1 MARLSWPTVAAVAGL
16 AALAGCSGFN
26 YRERP
31 AWRAQA
37 EEACL
42 AQGFPRASPAVTP
55 FREIDG
61 PGICGLRH
69 PFEVR
74 GLAGGTVML
83 SSTETLD
90 CDMIPRLDAWVTDT
104 LQPAAQARFG
114 EPVVAIKTMG
124 AYNCRGINNE
134 AGGTLSEHAF
144 GNAID
149 IGAFVLQSGR
159 EINVMRQWRGGD
171 EQEQAFLRE
180 AQAAACGLFTTTL
193 APGSNAFH
201 YNHIHLDLAQHG
213 WRTGQPRR
221 VCKPALPRSVPAPPD
236 AGDPWQ
242 QSAQSGD

>member
-1 MARLSWPTVAAVAGL
+1 MARFSWPVLTAAGGL
-16 AALAGCSGFN
+16 AALAGCSGFDT
-26 YRERP
+26 RERP
-31 AWRAQA
+31 AWRDRA

-69 PFEVR
+69 PFKVR
-74 GLAGGTVML
+74 GLAGGSVAL

-90 CDMIPRLDAWVTDT
+90 CDMIPALDAWVSDHV
-104 LQPAAQARFG
+104 QPATLARFG
-114 EPVVAIKTMG
+114 EPVAEIRTMR

-149 IGAFVLQSGR
+149 IGGFVLRSGR

-171 EQEQAFLRE
+171 AQEQAFLRE
-180 AQAAACGLFTTTL
+180 AQAGACGLFTTTL
-193 APGSNAFH
+193 APGSNVFH

-213 WRTGQPRR
+213 WRGGQPRR
-221 VCKPALPRSVPAPPD
+221 LCKPALPASVPAP
-236 AGDPWQ
+236 AVMGD
-242 QSAQSGD
+242 SLAQTTQAD